1 MQFTTTVT
9 QKGQATIPVFIR
21 RKLGI
26 KPNSKVSFEINDRNE
41 TVIKP
46 VKDFLSLRGS
56 LKTNKK
62 PLSSRQLDD
71 FVAGSV
77 AKEYA
82 AKLHKM
88 E

>member
-9 QKGQATIPVFIR
+9 QKGQATIPIFIR
-21 RKLGI
+21 EKLGI

-56 LKTNKK
+56 LTSKK
-62 PLSSRQLDD
+62 PFDIEAMD
-71 FVAGSV
+71 KAVEKYI
-77 AKEYA
+77 AKEYGKKIA
-82 AKLHKM
+82 
-88 E
+88 

>member
-9 QKGQATIPVFIR
+9 QKGQATIPIAIR
-21 RKLGI
+21 EKLGI

-56 LKTNKK
+56 LTSKK
-62 PLSSRQLDD
+62 PFDIEAMD
-71 FVAGSV
+71 KAVEEYI
-77 AKEYA
+77 AKEYG
-82 AKLHKM
+82 KKIT
-88 E
+88 

>member
-9 QKGQATIPVFIR
+9 QKGQATIPITIR
-21 RKLGI
+21 EKLGI

-56 LKTNKK
+56 LISKK
-62 PLSSRQLDD
+62 PFDIKAMD
-71 FVAGSV
+71 KAVEKYI

-82 AKLHKM
+82 KDSA
-88 E
+88 